1 MVENAYLWEVMTDAL
16 ILVAVIALPV
26 IGGLALGAYKE
37 WLKYRRQFAPIAE
50 VEKLKI
56 QITRLQAENQN
67 LRQRIENLETI
78 VVSKVWEE
86 RTRSPLSSPPN
97 LEVPPTLE

>member
-1 MVENAYLWEVMTDAL
+1 MAEVL
-16 ILVAVIALPV
+16 IVFTVIGLPV
-26 IGGLALGAYKE
+26 IGGLALAAYKE

-50 VEKLKI
+50 VEELKT
-56 QITRLQAENQN
+56 QIARLQAENQN

-78 VVSKVWEE
+78 VVSAVWEE
-86 RTRSPLSSPPN
+86 RTRSHLSSPPN

>member
-1 MVENAYLWEVMTDAL
+1 MAEVL
-16 ILVAVIALPV
+16 IVFTVIGLPV
-26 IGGLALGAYKE
+26 IGGLALAAYKE

-50 VEKLKI
+50 VEELKT
-56 QITRLQAENQN
+56 QIARLQAENQN

-78 VVSKVWEE
+78 VVSEVWEE
-86 RTRSPLSSPPN
+86 RTRSRLSSPPN

>member
-1 MVENAYLWEVMTDAL
+1 MAEVL
-16 ILVAVIALPV
+16 IVVIVIGLPV
-26 IGGLALGAYKE
+26 IGGLALGAYRE

-50 VEKLKI
+50 VEELKI
-56 QITRLQAENQN
+56 QIARLQAENQN

-78 VVSKVWEE
+78 VVSEVWEE
-86 RTRSPLSSPPN
+86 RTRSHLSLPPN